1 MNKSQL
7 KAFQSI
13 VGNFS
18 PYFSKL
24 NNECLFLDSDLSGEA
39 DKNRQ
44 VAIFNVDAKVTD
56 LILTIKGFDQVE
68 NNLFKGQVFLKTDE
82 NKEVLICEPS
92 YYLNKNKFSFS
103 THEIQSYIKEI
114 WYQALNEYKA
124 TLNESPITSN
134 FDKSNFSIVEKLSSL
149 NKPWLSMAV
158 IAGVIILA
166 GGGYVLG
173 SGSSAQN
180 GTAVSGAQQIITSD
194 NPELDGKAM
203 ALKNMG
209 LDPNSMAFDN
219 SCFTD
224 K

>member
-13 VGNFS
+13 IGNFS

-24 NNECLFLDSDLSGEA
+24 NKEFIFVDSDLSGEA
-39 DKNRQ
+39 DRNRQ
-44 VAIFNVDAKVTD
+44 VIILNADAKVTD

-82 NKEVLICEPS
+82 NNEILICEPS
-92 YYLNKNKFSFS
+92 YYLNKNKLRFS
-103 THEIQSYIKEI
+103 TYEIQSYIKEV
-114 WYQALNEYKA
+114 WHQALNEYKYS
-124 TLNESPITSN
+124 LNENPITTN
-134 FDKSNFSIVEKLSSL
+134 TDKSSFSLVEKFSNLKKS
-149 NKPWLSMAV
+149 WLSMGV
-158 IAGVIILA
+158 IAGVIIFA

-173 SGSSAQN
+173 SGSNAQN
-180 GTAVSGAQQIITSD
+180 GAAASNAQQINTSE
-194 NPELDGKAM
+194 NPAMDGKAL

-209 LDPNSMAFDN
+209 LDPNAMAFDN
-219 SCFTD
+219 SCFSE